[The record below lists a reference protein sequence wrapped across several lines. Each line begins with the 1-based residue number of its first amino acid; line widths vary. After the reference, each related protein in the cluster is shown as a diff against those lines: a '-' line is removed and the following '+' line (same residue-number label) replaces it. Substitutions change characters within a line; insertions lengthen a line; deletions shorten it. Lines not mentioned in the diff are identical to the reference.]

1 MRERPRRHPR
11 PGERTLLAASLA
23 VLVLCLAF
31 LAVPSCRQ
39 TLLWHS
45 QATADAWDE
54 RWTRRVERGEALLA
68 AQRFDEAAAHLEAV
82 DRRFPA
88 PLVKYGRDGERERL
102 LRALG
107 ESHAALG
114 RKRRTLETYR
124 RLVAYDPLNYLN
136 HVALAEAALRFDEP
150 DEALAH
156 FEEVL
161 RFHPGHL
168 PSLRAVVGARLDAGD
183 WRAGVAAYERYLDA
197 FRLERIELQ
206 VGERRAQVQVLVD
219 GRWHEVEAV
228 LRSEEPAEAALAA
241 PALLLRPGPHAFE
254 VASLVL
260 TGPLAVGEAGP
271 PPRRL
276 LRAPL
281 VWELQTA
288 EPAASAPTFRLA
300 LAPETR
306 DWVTA
311 RLRVRL
317 FKPVDAELWR
327 QVAAAY
333 RNLLD
338 WEGLERAQGRSDPAR
353 LASEAGAQA
362 SRAAGGS
369 GS

>member
-1 MRERPRRHPR
+1 M
-11 PGERTLLAASLA
+11 
-23 VLVLCLAF
+23 LVLCLAP
-31 LAVPSCRQ
+31 LAVPSWRQ
-39 TLLWHS
+39 ALLRHS
-45 QATADAWDE
+45 QATADAWDD

-68 AQRFDEAAAHLEAV
+68 AERFDEAAAHLEAL

-107 ESHAALG
+107 TSHAALG

-168 PSLRAVVGARLDAGD
+168 PSLRAVVGARVEAGE
-183 WRAGVAAYERYLDA
+183 WRAGVDAYERYLDT
-197 FRLERIELQ
+197 FQLERIELQ
-206 VGERRAQVQVLVD
+206 VGSRRAQVQVPVD

-228 LRSEEPAEAALAA
+228 LRDGKPADTALGG
-241 PALLLRPGPHAFE
+241 PALLLRPGPNALE
-254 VASLVL
+254 VASLAL
-260 TGPLAVGEAGP
+260 TGPLAVGETGP
-271 PPRRL
+271 PPRL
-276 LRAPL
+276 ALQAP
-281 VWELQTA
+281 VAWELRNA
-288 EPAASAPTFRLA
+288 EPTASAPTLRLA
-300 LAPETR
+300 LPPETR
-306 DWVTA
+306 DWVAA

-317 FKPVDAELWR
+317 FKPVDPELWR

-338 WEGLERAQGRSDPAR
+338 WEGLEAAQGRSDPAVA
-353 LASEAGAQA
+353 ASEAGPQA
-362 SRAAGGS
+362 SGAARGS
-369 GS
+369 ES